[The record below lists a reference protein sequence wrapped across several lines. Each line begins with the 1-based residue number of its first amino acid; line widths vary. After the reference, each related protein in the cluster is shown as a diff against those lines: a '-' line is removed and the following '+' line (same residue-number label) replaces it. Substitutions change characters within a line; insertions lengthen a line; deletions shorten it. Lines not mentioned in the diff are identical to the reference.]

1 LKLGRKSKTFYVFD
15 TETGIQH
22 RNGKIEYILSAR
34 PENLIFGVVYGA
46 DGFYKVISSPKDF
59 KREFK
64 KKRYKNKIV
73 YAHNAEYDLSC
84 VYGNIYDMD
93 REAIFNGK
101 FISCTNGNCFFA
113 DSFNL
118 LPTSVK
124 KLGEILGMPK
134 GELGDSNLMSHVRRI
149 QKDINYC
156 HRDCEIVYK
165 SLENLFKDCEPCYTI
180 GSLALKIF
188 RAKYLK
194 RTIKINKHSDKF
206 FDALYGGRTEAFKIG
221 KVNAHVYDIN
231 SAYVSVMAKNKFP
244 NPAKLKYITFNDH
257 IEYSELI
264 DTHEGMVTANVY
276 VDPSE
281 SLPVLPFRQDN
292 RLIFPCG
299 NFTGSWTFTEIRYAL
314 KNSKTKI
321 KKIYEIIYAPAI
333 ESPFGEFAQ
342 DVWNKR
348 QAAQKIGDKATDYR
362 EKLFGNNLWGKTAQ
376 QAKEEYR
383 YCSDHKEAKEFM
395 RRKHI
400 RSAEI
405 IPVHGGFFL
414 RYENHKIFA
423 HTIACWA
430 SYITAY
436 VRIMLH
442 KDMRKDGNKLVYC
455 DTDSRFVEK
464 VYKYTSGK
472 LLGGWKKEE
481 KKVVK
486 IRALKDYVYTYYDEK
501 EEKIKK
507 AQMLKGVKKDSEQL
521 DPEANAFLV
530 NRMIRT
536 RESMRRVDGLP
547 PGTFIKQ
554 LKTLTGDYKKRTILK
569 DGNTKPFVL

>member
-1 LKLGRKSKTFYVFD
+1 MFLLWLKTNFP
-15 TETGIQH
+15 
-22 RNGKIEYILSAR
+22 ILL
-34 PENLIFGVVYGA
+34 N
-46 DGFYKVISSPKDF
+46 
-59 KREFK
+59 
-64 KKRYKNKIV
+64 
-73 YAHNAEYDLSC
+73 
-84 VYGNIYDMD
+84 
-93 REAIFNGK
+93 
-101 FISCTNGNCFFA
+101 
-113 DSFNL
+113 
-118 LPTSVK
+118 
-124 KLGEILGMPK
+124 
-134 GELGDSNLMSHVRRI
+134 
-149 QKDINYC
+149 
-156 HRDCEIVYK
+156 
-165 SLENLFKDCEPCYTI
+165 
-180 GSLALKIF
+180 
-188 RAKYLK
+188 
-194 RTIKINKHSDKF
+194 
-206 FDALYGGRTEAFKIG
+206 
-221 KVNAHVYDIN
+221 
-231 SAYVSVMAKNKFP
+231 
-244 NPAKLKYITFNDH
+244 
-257 IEYSELI
+257 LI